1 MSPHTP
7 DARARQAL
15 RDLEHAVGELERL
28 RTVAQYKDMVLAGQG
43 PAMDLLAEARRNARA
58 VLNDGAPRHAGTPAE
73 TAMVDAAMTEMQ
85 HIVPPLTRTQCS
97 RLVRAAMEAIGDT
110 AAAAAE
116 RPAARGTGKQAEAR
130 KAAEA
135 LATLIEEAQGHA
147 IAIPPMAATALRTV
161 LHATPPARE
170 KVYPLL
176 PTPDHSVDG
185 GTQTFYRP
193 DQMRRYADDT
203 EALRDASAE
212 HGPVHVTRLHVT
224 ELHGT
229 HHRDGSVRA
238 AWSRSYETL
247 MDTTQPLRWIAQPP
261 RWIDQLPQRRALAD
275 MASKAGAAACPSDS
289 ERTI

>member
-7 DARARQAL
+7 YARARQAL
-15 RDLEHAVGELERL
+15 RGLEHAVGELERL
-28 RTVAQYKDMVLAGQG
+28 RTVAQYKDMVLTGQG

-58 VLNDGAPRHAGTPAE
+58 VLNDGAPRHAGASAE

-97 RLVRAAMEAIGDT
+97 RLVRAAVEAIGGT
-110 AAAAAE
+110 AAAAPE
-116 RPAARGTGKQAEAR
+116 RPAARGTGEQAEAR

-135 LATLIEEAQGHA
+135 LTTLIEEAQDHP
-147 IAIPPMAATALRTV
+147 IAIPPMAATALRAV
-161 LHATPPARE
+161 LHAAAPTRE

-203 EALRDASAE
+203 EALRDGRAE
-212 HGPVHVTRLHVT
+212 DGPVHVARLHVT

-229 HHRDGSVRA
+229 HHRDGSVRG
-238 AWSRSYETL
+238 AWSRSYDTL
-247 MDTTQPLRWIAQPP
+247 MQSRLP
-261 RWIDQLPQRRALAD
+261 RWIDRLPQRAARAD
-275 MASKAGAAACPSDS
+275 MASKAGAAACPSDT

>member
-1 MSPHTP
+1 MIPHTT

-15 RDLEHAVGELERL
+15 RDLEHAVGALERL
-28 RTVAQYKDMVLAGQG
+28 RTDDQHKDMVLAGQG

-58 VLNDGAPRHAGTPAE
+58 VLNDTAPRHAEKPAE

-97 RLVRAAMEAIGDT
+97 RLVRAAMAAAGG
-110 AAAAAE
+110 AAAAAPQ
-116 RPAARGTGKQAEAR
+116 RPALPSTGEQTEAR
-130 KAAEA
+130 KAAAA

-161 LHATPPARE
+161 LHAAPPARE

-176 PTPDHSVDG
+176 PKPDHSVDG

-212 HGPVHVTRLHVT
+212 HGPVYVTRLHVT

-229 HHRDGSVRA
+229 HHRDGSVRG
-238 AWSRSYETL
+238 AWSRSYDTL
-247 MDTTQPLRWIAQPP
+247 MQSRLPP
-261 RWIDQLPQRRALAD
+261 RWIDRLPQRAARAD
-275 MASKAGAAACPSDS
+275 MASKAGAAACPSDT